1 MGRDAELSTSKRL
14 TRDPP
19 MNLFSPYVFCVA
31 TVLIL
36 VQLLAALP
44 WLRALDP
51 KGFATKAGSVGG
63 WFWAMAIVFVGSAI
77 LTAVMMYRA
86 DPTKLEIDGRIYAAI
101 LHFQLGIDL
110 LIIIVGGLLTL
121 WPKGGTVAWAAF
133 REGYRQPM
141 FWLICGL
148 VIIMLFISMVIPY
161 FTLGEDF
168 RMMKHLSFDMIKL
181 AAVLF
186 AVLAA
191 SMSVSEEIEGRTAVT
206 LMSKP
211 VTRRQFLLGKYFGI
225 LLAALAMTLLLGWMQ
240 NWVLWFKP
248 HFDRLEDSWDPLALD
263 VQKLVV
269 PKFTSILERLSSSG
283 WSVAEPIAFMRGV
296 GLWFGETLA
305 NAGGLSLGFGQVM
318 VMLGVA
324 VALATRASMI
334 VSVIMCFIFF
344 ALGNLAPVLAE
355 VSDRLRAKQQ
365 GAMNLVNFLAQ
376 TLDKFMPSLNFFNN
390 DHIVMRESYLP
401 PGEFA
406 TYVGS
411 VFVYAMLYAAVALL
425 IGLFL
430 IEDRDLA

>member
-1 MGRDAELSTSKRL
+1 
-14 TRDPP
+14 
-19 MNLFSPYVFCVA
+19 MNLFSSSNFAVACVL
-31 TVLIL
+31 VLI
-36 VQLLAALP
+36 QFLAALP

-51 KGFATKAGSVGG
+51 KAFAARVSSATGWLWAIGIVVGG
-63 WFWAMAIVFVGSAI
+63 GAA
-77 LTAVMMYRA
+77 LTAIMMYRA
-86 DPTKLEIDGRIYAAI
+86 DPAKLEIDGRVYAAV
-101 LHFQLGIDL
+101 LHLQLIVDFL
-110 LIIIVGGLLTL
+110 LAAVGGLLVF

-141 FWLICGL
+141 FWLISAL
-148 VIIMLFISMVIPY
+148 VVMMLFISMVIPY

-186 AVLAA
+186 GVLAA

-225 LLAALAMTLLLGWMQ
+225 LLAALAMTLVLSWVQ
-240 NWVLWFKP
+240 NWVLYFKP

-263 VQKLVV
+263 VQKMVV
-269 PKFTSILERLSSSG
+269 PKFTAFMSTLTNWG
-283 WSVAEPIAFMRGV
+283 WSVAEPTALLRGV
-296 GLWFGETLA
+296 GLWAGETLA
-305 NAGGLSLGFGQVM
+305 NAGGIALGFGQVM
-318 VMLGVA
+318 VMLAVA

-344 ALGNLAPVLAE
+344 AIGNLAPVLAE
-355 VSDRLRAKQQ
+355 VSERLAAKRG
-365 GAMNLVNFLAQ
+365 GATNLVNFIAQ
-376 TLDKFMPSLNFFNN
+376 SLDKFMPSLNFFNN

-411 VFVYAMLYAAVALL
+411 VFIYALLYAAVALL